1 MNSSKN
7 CVVLALDLATAAGFA
22 LLRAD
27 GRIESGEERFDVR
40 KNEGEGARYLK
51 FRRWLVEI
59 KAAHP
64 ELARLV
70 FEKTQGPT
78 RQSPQIYCGLLATL
92 QMFGEHHQI
101 AYDGIPVSTVKKQ
114 FAGSGRA
121 QKCDVIAQC
130 KAMGFNPGGHNEADA
145 IALLHVATG
154 RAPLLTMS
162 GATPKKRAPKPQ
174 PELAPGANPF

>member
-1 MNSSKN
+1 MK
-7 CVVLALDLATAAGFA
+7 VTLALDLATLAGYA

-27 GRIESGEERFDVR
+27 GRIESGEERFDL
-40 KNEGEGARYLK
+40 KKGEGEGARYLK
-51 FRRWLVEI
+51 FRRWLVEL
-59 KAAHP
+59 KQANP

-70 FEKTQGPT
+70 YEKTQGPT

-101 AYDGIPVSTVKKQ
+101 PCDGIAVSTVKKQ

-121 QKCDVIAQC
+121 QKVDMMTQC
-130 KAMGFNPGGHNEADA
+130 RSLGFNPGGHNEADA

-154 RAPLLTMS
+154 TAPLLTPC
-162 GATPKKRAPKPQ
+162 GATPKKRLPKVVPQ
-174 PELAPGANPF
+174 FAGADPF